1 MCLDIFRRVSAAEAL
16 FNVHKCTASQRSYSS
31 ERETCTAPETEIL
44 KQHRLYLY
52 QRGKI
57 GEAPLEDHQEVKQH
71 VARTPRQEGEA
82 ELRSYEWH

>member
-1 MCLDIFRRVSAAEAL
+1 MFRRVSAAETL
-16 FNVHKCTASQRSYSS
+16 FDFHPCTASERSYSS
-31 ERETCTAPETEIL
+31 ERETCTAPEKKIL

-52 QRGKI
+52 QRGNI
-57 GEAPLEDHQEVKQH
+57 GEASLEDHQEVKHH